1 MAGSQ
6 ENSTHTLFI
15 LRGTATVSP
24 ECFSFEISVRI
35 CESTQS
41 QNVHYPALLT
51 WKMHLKEK
59 KHSRRVHK
67 ARVKINDINHQ
78 WKLSVAMNIDSVP

>member
-6 ENSTHTLFI
+6 RTSTPTL
-15 LRGTATVSP
+15 LTLQGTATVSP
-24 ECFSFEISVRI
+24 ECFSFEISVQI

-59 KHSRRVHK
+59 KKALSPSTQSRVE
-67 ARVKINDINHQ
+67 N
-78 WKLSVAMNIDSVP
+78 